1 MNVRGGGKKQL
12 YKLGLQ
18 STYMWMIHFFI
29 YYVYLGKL
37 IYALRNPIL
46 IFVALIF
53 TTYCGA
59 RVLSFIEQKLS
70 EMGIGMDAKRT
81 NN

>member
-1 MNVRGGGKKQL
+1 MYGGGQL

-37 IYALRNPIL
+37 IYVLRNPIL
-46 IFVALIF
+46 IFAALIF

-70 EMGIGMDAKRT
+70 EMVIGMGCQK
-81 NN
+81 N